1 MARMQYK
8 TKAEWAAAK
17 AAELEADAD
26 QVLRDQRANYN
37 TARDYARSCHAT
49 EHLLGEAA
57 KFRRMAEQFRA
68 RGV

>member
-1 MARMQYK
+1 MKYQ

-26 QVLRDQRANYN
+26 QVLRDQRASFN

-57 KFRRMAEQFRA
+57 KFRRMAQRFA
-68 RGV
+68 AQGL